1 MKQHIGNVGL
11 LNLMDATEDSV
22 KGIERIDNVGMVVF
36 KKSTAH
42 LLHSL
47 NIGNIG
53 QALEIPEGYRYLQG
67 DLVINATY
75 LKSVTDSVNLVVS
88 GNIMIEND
96 VPSEAIDTCPLQLIV
111 KGKVYSPGH
120 LVGKLHAAWFKDGAK
135 IIPYEDCAPR
145 FERGVLKLTN
155 GYLNMFEQ
163 PQWLIVHGELLLP
176 KDLDMALFANK
187 ISKLEVKGELTL
199 YENQEPDVLKKI
211 DAISAVDMNVIP
223 EGFEPVE
230 KQLIL
235 NERSLRR
242 FHHKKLWLTQPLVI
256 QTDVSREALG
266 EAIDGIYSSSFIICP
281 ETLEDL
287 LYEKTKTLDTEVL
300 SYTHDYVL
308 IEGEEKW
315 SKDQFLA
322 YDHPINLIV
331 TGCLTL
337 DQDVTEDNV
346 VNQVAAIDLFGDLSV
361 PTPKLKGVC
370 RSLLR
375 VNEGRMDLLNED
387 KRLEFRNIG
396 QLTL

>member
-22 KGIERIDNVGMVVF
+22 RGIERIDNVGMVVF

-53 QALEIPEGYRYLQG
+53 QALEIPDGYRYLQG
-67 DLVINATY
+67 DLVINAAY
-75 LKSVTDSVNLVVS
+75 LNSVTDPLSLVVS
-88 GNIMIEND
+88 GNVMIEND
-96 VPSEAIDTCPLQLIV
+96 VYAEAIGTCPLQLIV
-111 KGKVYSPGH
+111 KGKVYSPVH
-120 LVGKLHAAWFKDGAK
+120 LAGKLYAAWFKDGVK
-135 IIPYEDCAPR
+135 IIPYEGCAPR

-155 GYLNMFEQ
+155 GYLSLFEE
-163 PQWLIVHGELLLP
+163 PQWLIVNGELLLP
-176 KDLDMALFANK
+176 KDLDLALFANK

-199 YENQEPDVLKKI
+199 YEDQEPYVFKKM
-211 DAISAVDMNVIP
+211 DAISAIEVNVIP

-235 NERSLRR
+235 NGRSIRR
-242 FHHKKLWLTQPLVI
+242 FNQKKLWLTQPLVI
-256 QTDVSREALG
+256 QADVSREALE
-266 EAIDGIYSSSFIICP
+266 EAIDGIYSSSLIICP

-287 LYEKTKTLDTEVL
+287 LYERTKTLDTEVL

-322 YDHPINLIV
+322 YDHPINLMV
-331 TGCLTL
+331 TGRLTL
-337 DQDVTEDNV
+337 DQDVSEDIIF
-346 VNQVAAIDLFGDLSV
+346 NQVVSMDLFGDLSV
-361 PTPKLKGVC
+361 PNSKLKGALRTV
-370 RSLLR
+370 LR
-375 VNEGRMDLLNED
+375 VNEGRMELLDEEN
-387 KRLEFRNIG
+387 RAEFRNIG